1 MIIYEPQKDSMRPRR
16 SRWVGL
22 IPLVAL
28 VVAMCPVVA
37 APAGAAPAASSQPAL
52 STPPMGWND
61 WNRFHCD
68 ITEQI
73 VEQTADAIVRTGL
86 RDAGYQ
92 YVNVDDCWEASTR
105 DAGGALQADPVKF
118 PSGIRALADYVH
130 ARGLKF
136 GIYTGVGDNTCQ
148 GRPGSGGHYTQDA
161 ATFAN
166 WGVDY
171 VKFDWCGAQG
181 DPEQLTTQFQNA
193 LTTSGRP
200 MVLSVS
206 RHGEAWLW
214 NDHPANLWRTSAD
227 IDDTWNT
234 MLRNAEEEVGLAGA
248 AGPGHWNDPDM
259 LEVGNGGM
267 SDDEYRAHFSL
278 WAVLAA
284 PLLSGTDLRTASPA
298 TLAILGNREVIA
310 VDQDPL
316 GRQGDRVRSDGDRE
330 VWTRP
335 LAGGDRAV
343 VLFNR
348 GVYGAEIHTSA
359 AEIGLAPAPGYSVRD
374 LWAHRTS
381 TTRGG
386 IDAFV
391 PPHGAV
397 MFRVHPLTA
406 ATATAG
412 MTSLSVAPGFLPA
425 GATTTVTLSLR
436 DDSTEPLS
444 GVHVDLTA
452 PDGWAVRPLSGAD
465 PVAPSGGAATAR
477 FAVTVPG
484 SAPQGGADL
493 RATATSTGQHG
504 TTPQTVTTT
513 AHVVVPPPPPTGT
526 GALSDHP
533 RLETDNG
540 WYLPLKVDHS
550 FGPDYCGDCAGGT
563 ITLDGTAYP
572 TGLGTYASAQV
583 SYYLGGA
590 CSTFDVG
597 TGIDDEVRASVATMP
612 YDHVGSA
619 TFLIYADNRLVY
631 DSGERT
637 YATPPGHA
645 VLDLRGVREL
655 KLVDTSAGDGN
666 FYDHADWAGMHIR
679 CAG

>member
-1 MIIYEPQKDSMRPRR
+1 MRERM
-16 SRWVGL
+16 SRWMRLVLVIGL
-22 IPLVAL
+22 
-28 VVAMCPVVA
+28 A
-37 APAGAAPAASSQPAL
+37 AAVFPAL
-52 STPPMGWND
+52 DVSTVGASPPVLLSAPPMGWND
-61 WNRFHCD
+61 WNHFQCG

-86 RDAGYQ
+86 RDAGYE

-105 DAGGALQADPVKF
+105 DSNGVLRADPVKF
-118 PSGIRALADYVH
+118 PSGMRALADYVH

-136 GIYTGVGDNTCQ
+136 GIYTAVGDHTCQ

-161 ATFAN
+161 ATFAG

-181 DPEQLTTQFQNA
+181 DPQQLTTQFSTA
-193 LTTSGRP
+193 MSATGRP
-200 MVLSVS
+200 MALSIS

-214 NDHPANLWRTSAD
+214 KNRPANLWRTSAD

-259 LEVGNGGM
+259 LEVGNGAM
-267 SDDEYRAHFSL
+267 SGEEYRAHFSL
-278 WAVLAA
+278 WALLAA
-284 PLLSGTDLRTASPA
+284 PLLSGTDLRTASPD

-310 VDQDPL
+310 VDQDRL
-316 GRQGDRVRSDGDRE
+316 GRQGDRVRSDGDHE

-348 GVYGAEIHTSA
+348 GVYAAQIHTSA
-359 AEIGLAPAPGYSVRD
+359 TEVGLGSAPGYAVRD
-374 LWAHRTS
+374 LWAHRTYS
-381 TTRGG
+381 TRGG

-391 PPHGAV
+391 PPHGVA
-397 MFRVHPLTA
+397 MFRVHPLP
-406 ATATAG
+406 TAG
-412 MTSLSVAPGFLPA
+412 PAVAGLTSLATAPGFLAA
-425 GATTTVTLSLR
+425 GVTTTVTMSLR
-436 DDSTEPLS
+436 DDGPEPLL
-444 GVHVDLTA
+444 GVRLGLAA
-452 PDGWAVRPLSGAD
+452 PAGWAVRPLSTTA
-465 PVAPSGGAATAR
+465 PVTPSGGAATAS
-477 FAVTVPG
+477 FAVTVPTG
-484 SAPQGGADL
+484 APQGDAKL
-493 RATATSTGQHG
+493 AATATYRSPTGTPTQ
-504 TTPQTVTTT
+504 TTRT
-513 AHVVVPPPPPTGT
+513 AADVVVPPPPPTGS

-563 ITLDGTAYP
+563 MTLDGTSYP

-590 CSTFDVG
+590 CSTFDVA
-597 TGIDDEVRASVATMP
+597 TGIDDEVRPDVATMP

-619 TFLIYADNRLVY
+619 TFQVYADNRLVY
-631 DSGERT
+631 DSGKRT

-666 FYDHADWAGMHIR
+666 FSDHADWAGMHIR
-679 CAG
+679 CTG